1 MTIGQ
6 IQNILKNLPHEPGV
20 YRFYGMADNLLYIGK
35 AKNLK
40 NRVSSYFQTSRHE
53 DNIRLQ
59 NMVSQIERVDY
70 TVVKNEKESL
80 ILEANLIHNLQPKYN
95 IQLKDDKSYLY
106 VRISNQGDWSNI
118 TLTRRRYDKK
128 SQYFGPYTKKY
139 GISNLL
145 RVLRIIFPY
154 CDKSAIDGKPCY
166 YVQLKQ
172 CDGICCARESL
183 EDYQVKIDQISKVL
197 SGQTRE
203 VETWLKGK
211 MLEAIEINNF
221 ELAGLWRDRVKLL
234 DEVVSDQKIILLQ
247 EQDLDIVTILIK
259 VDSKKQSE
267 NNLENEETIN
277 SNNLT
282 VAAAFV
288 QNIRAGKMI
297 NLSNFILSGQDY
309 FETDNSRLVQRFLID
324 YYANKSESVEI
335 LLNVWEDK

>member
-1 MTIGQ
+1 MTPGQ
-6 IQNILKNLPHEPGV
+6 IQNILKNLPQQSGV

-40 NRVSSYFQTSRHE
+40 NRVSSYFQISRHE

-106 VRISNQGDWSNI
+106 VRISNQGSWPNI
-118 TLTRRRYDKK
+118 TLTRRRYDSK

-154 CDKSAIDGKPCY
+154 CDKCAIDGKPCN

-172 CDGICCARESL
+172 CDGICCNQESL
-183 EDYQVKIDQISKVL
+183 NDYKTKINQISKVL
-197 SGQTRE
+197 SGQTKE
-203 VETWLKGK
+203 VESWLNQK
-211 MLEAIEINNF
+211 MRDAININNF
-221 ELAGLWRDRVKLL
+221 ELAGLWRDRVRLL
-234 DEVVSDQKIILLQ
+234 DEVINDQKIILPH
-247 EQDLDIVTILIK
+247 EQDLDIVTIVIKIDSKNDSK
-259 VDSKKQSE
+259 VDSTS
-267 NNLENEETIN
+267 
-277 SNNLT
+277 NLT

-309 FETDNSRLVQRFLID
+309 FETDNSRLVQRFMID
-324 YYANKSESVEI
+324 YYANKSNPVEV
-335 LLNVWEDK
+335 LLNVWEDR